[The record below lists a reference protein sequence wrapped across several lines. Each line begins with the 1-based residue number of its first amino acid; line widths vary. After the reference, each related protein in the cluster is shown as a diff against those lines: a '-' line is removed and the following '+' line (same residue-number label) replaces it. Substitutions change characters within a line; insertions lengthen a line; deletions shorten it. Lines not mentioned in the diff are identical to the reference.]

1 MADYTDAEK
10 DQVRRAVLGALAYVS
25 KADRGFFA
33 MFSESAA
40 GARALSAAPPE
51 IRDLLAGGFTMP
63 ERETPQEFDATVG
76 SDLKAAV
83 DLVAAKDPQG
93 AQALKQVV
101 STAVQQVAEA
111 SKGVSADEQKAIDTI
126 RAALA

>member
-63 ERETPQEFDATVG
+63 ERETPR
-76 SDLKAAV
+76 S
-83 DLVAAKDPQG
+83 
-93 AQALKQVV
+93 
-101 STAVQQVAEA
+101 STPR
-111 SKGVSADEQKAIDTI
+111 SGLT
-126 RAALA
+126 